1 MANLFKKLINKYCKY
16 MPILKKFSESEY
28 QSNRHLV
35 KLILEK
41 IDENQEE
48 YLHELL
54 DFLLTWL
61 SNHILKLDRQIP
73 FDKSK

>member
-1 MANLFKKLINKYCKY
+1 M
-16 MPILKKFSESEY
+16 ESIHYTGLEV
-28 QSNRHLV
+28 QRKAHTVFVDRLV
-35 KLILEK
+35 EVTYTDLNK